1 MLRAVCLGC
10 DVGGLEVGGMWLGV
24 WVCVRGWVGVFDLL
38 VFGWSLGVRLGVLC
52 CNVNSCECLLAT
64 VSRLLQAILPHFLCP
79 LISHQPK
86 EKGKSPR
93 CSQSSQC
100 RRKKCQ
106 RSACMSPFTTN
117 ATLPNSPKTK
127 ETAPHIFWLSVC
139 VSVCV
144 QHEWC
149 SQTIDS

>member
-79 LISHQPK
+79 LFSHQPK

-106 RSACMSPFTTN
+106 RSACMVTVHNKRNPSKLTQN
-117 ATLPNSPKTK
+117 KRNR
-127 ETAPHIFWLSVC
+127 TAHLLAVC
-139 VSVCV
+139 LCVCL
-144 QHEWC
+144 C
-149 SQTIDS
+149 AA